1 MSQDPLIARLAEV
14 DRACAELQRR
24 IDGLRGAVTDIRQAH
39 ASGEPV
45 SKIVASGRGTSA
57 RRELRRSWTALN
69 RALHAYRAEEVRSLI
84 DEEGLTLTEAA
95 RRSGNARQVIS
106 RLYHSA

>member
-1 MSQDPLIARLAEV
+1 MSKDPLIARLAEV
-14 DRACAELQRR
+14 DRACADMQGR
-24 IDGLRGAVTDIRQAH
+24 IDALRAAASEIREAH
-39 ASGEPV
+39 ADGEPV
-45 SKIVASGRGTSA
+45 SRIIVSGRGASA
-57 RRELRRSWTALN
+57 RRELRRSWFELN

-84 DEEGLTLTEAA
+84 DEEGLTVAEAA

>member
-14 DRACAELQRR
+14 DRACADMQHR
-24 IDGLRGAVTDIRQAH
+24 IDVLRDAVSEIQQAH

-45 SKIVASGRGTSA
+45 SEIVTTGRGARA
-57 RRELRRSWTALN
+57 RRELRRSWLALN
-69 RALHAYRAEEVRSLI
+69 RALHGFRAEEVRSLI
-84 DEEGLTLTEAA
+84 DQEGLTVAEAA

>member
-14 DRACAELQRR
+14 DRACADMERR
-24 IDGLRGAVTDIRQAH
+24 LDVLRAAISDIRRAH
-39 ASGEPV
+39 AGSEPM
-45 SKIVASGRGTSA
+45 SRIVASGRSVSA
-57 RRELRRSWTALN
+57 RRHVRRSWIALN